1 MKFSIGI
8 PAYKAS
14 FLKEC
19 IDSILAQI
27 YPDFELIIVNDAS
40 PENIKEI
47 VLQYSDPRISYYE
60 NEKNTGAENVVDNWN
75 KCLAFAR
82 GDYFILMGDDDKMA
96 PEYLDTFVSLI
107 NRHPQLNVF
116 HCRAYIIN
124 ENSKIISITPSR
136 PEIES
141 VYDSILQ
148 RMRHNRSFY
157 ISDYVYKTEELKHS
171 GGFYKLPLAWASDD
185 ISAYIASLKYGI
197 AHTEKPVF
205 LYRRS
210 SITISATGNFK
221 LKIDAIIKEE
231 QWLTDFLSIIPDKEI
246 DKVLRDEIKKELKK
260 YIQKKKIGILSL
272 SFIKSKKSYIKSMF
286 IRKQFELSFL
296 EVNYALFNSIVEIKK
311 NKRFN

>member
-8 PAYKAS
+8 PAYKAR

-19 IDSILAQI
+19 INSILAQT
-27 YPDFELIIVNDAS
+27 YTDFELIIVNDAS

-60 NEKNTGAENVVDNWN
+60 NEKNSGAENIVDNWN
-75 KCLAFAR
+75 KCLILAK
-82 GDYFILMGDDDKMA
+82 GEYFILIGDDDKMA
-96 PEYLDTFVSLI
+96 PDYLDTFISLI
-107 NRHPQLNVF
+107 NRHPQLNIF
-116 HCRAYIIN
+116 HCRAYIID
-124 ENSKIISITPSR
+124 ENSEIISITSSR

-148 RMRHNRSFY
+148 RMRNNRIFF
-157 ISDYVYKTEELKHS
+157 ISDYVYKTEELKHR

-185 ISAYIASLKYGI
+185 ISAYIASQKYGI

-205 LYRRS
+205 LYRKS
-210 SITISATGNFK
+210 SITISAAGNFK
-221 LKIDAIIKEE
+221 LKIDAIIKEG

-260 YIQKKKIGILSL
+260 YIQKKKIITLSR
-272 SFIKSKKSYIKSMF
+272 SFMKNKKNYIKSMF
-286 IRKQFELSFL
+286 IRKQLGLSFL
-296 EVNYALFNSIVEIKK
+296 EVTYALFNSILEIKK
-311 NKRFN
+311 NKRY